1 MGWFAR
7 GIVYVLFAMSLF
19 VVTVAVRKLI
29 HLGRARAATLRFSSA
44 FSAALTAEDF
54 ETARD
59 LVDAFPASH
68 LAAAFRRVFHN
79 LAELTRDHVLSAAE
93 VASIQ
98 RTIELNT
105 LEQLA
110 RFRRGLGVLATI
122 GATAPFVGL
131 LGTTMG
137 VVNSFTGMA
146 EMGTGGLAAVSAG
159 IAEALITTAFGLL
172 VAIPAVWLYNYFI
185 NRIDF
190 VAMEVT
196 YATKEFID
204 FLLRFEARL
213 NSDWPGYGHS
223 GSAESAVAIM
233 DTPVPSAV
241 RE

>member
-7 GIVYVLFAMSLF
+7 GIVYTLLAMSLF
-19 VVTVAVRKLI
+19 VATVSVRKLVN
-29 HLGRARAATLRFSSA
+29 LSRARRATIRFSDA
-44 FSAALTAEDF
+44 FSKALSAEDF
-54 ETARD
+54 DTARD
-59 LVDAFPASH
+59 LVEAHPTSH
-68 LAAAFRRVFHN
+68 LASAFRRVFQN
-79 LAELTRDHVLSAAE
+79 LAELARDRILSAAE

-137 VVNSFTGMA
+137 VVNSFVGMA

-213 NSDWPGYGHS
+213 NEDP
-223 GSAESAVAIM
+223 AATANSAVTMMEA
-233 DTPVPSAV
+233 PVRVAA
-241 RE
+241 RD